1 MKKLTNSQLVY
12 NLTSAR
18 NNKTEHPTQEG
29 RDFFAEKEQELM
41 LEIQA
46 RGLEHKINK
55 RTPVIWLPRQTNN
68 PSIEDVN
75 AMGGHIVQAFDDFNN
90 ADTLAF
96 RLNHETR
103 GSAGFYYAV

>member
-1 MKKLTNSQLVY
+1 MKKLTNSQ
-12 NLTSAR
+12 
-18 NNKTEHPTQEG
+18 
-29 RDFFAEKEQELM
+29 
-41 LEIQA
+41 
-46 RGLEHKINK
+46 
-55 RTPVIWLPRQTNN
+55 VIWLPRQTNN